1 MPLDDALI
9 YKRVEYL
16 LQQIFENLTVIGQI
30 DGNEVEEWVFDYEN
44 FAESKRFATKWL
56 QLADGNRIMLCEE
69 YDIEEY
75 ELKIVRYA
83 YIYSDMNGSELLR
96 AENAHPHNVFTDP
109 HHIHDF
115 RFGKSKKPKPF
126 QRQDLDNPDITEFF
140 AHIRG
145 NRL

>member
-1 MPLDDALI
+1 MPLDEDLI
-9 YKRVEYL
+9 YKRVDYL
-16 LQQIFENLTVIGQI
+16 LQQIFENLDVSGQI
-30 DGNEVEEWVFDYEN
+30 DEGEVKDWVFDFED

-56 QLADGNRIMLCEE
+56 QLGDDTRIMLCEE

-75 ELKIVRYA
+75 KLKIVHYA
-83 YIYSDMNGSELLR
+83 YIWSDMSGKELLR

-115 RFGKSKKPKPF
+115 RFGKSRKAKPF
-126 QRQDLDNPDITEFF
+126 QRQNLDNPDITEFF

-145 NRL
+145 DRL